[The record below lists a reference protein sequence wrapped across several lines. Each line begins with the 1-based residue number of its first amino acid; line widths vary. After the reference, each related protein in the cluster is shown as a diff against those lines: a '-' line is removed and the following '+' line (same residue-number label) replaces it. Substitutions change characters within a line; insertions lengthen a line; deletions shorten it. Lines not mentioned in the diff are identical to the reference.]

1 MRLDNAQLT
10 AFAEVLRL
18 GSFEAAARQLN
29 VTPSAISQR
38 IRLLEERLGQVLVNR
53 KNPAQPTKSGATLAR
68 LAIQMDLLETEALRE
83 LGAGATDDGPSLR
96 MTIAVNSDSLS
107 SWFYYALDVLP
118 VAEKITFDIRV
129 EDQDQSAVL
138 LRDGSVIA
146 AVTTEP
152 QPVQGCRVETLGVM
166 RYLAVA
172 SAAFIDR
179 YFSDGVNASS
189 LAKAPL
195 LVFNDKDALQ
205 QRFMQQIAPQTQPL
219 RQHSIPSSI
228 CFIEMA
234 KRELG
239 WGMSPEILVK
249 DKIVSG
255 ELCEIIPG
263 MQLDVPLYWQH
274 WRIKSKVLSALTT
287 AVSQAAVDHLW
298 PLSN

>member
-1 MRLDNAQLT
+1 MKIDNAQLT
-10 AFAEVLRL
+10 AFAEVLQR

-53 KNPAQPTKSGATLAR
+53 KNPALPTKSGETLAR

-83 LGAGATDDGPSLR
+83 LGAVATDDEPGLR

-107 SWFYYALDVLP
+107 GWFYYTLDALSA
-118 VAEKITFDIRV
+118 AETITFDIRV

-152 QPVQGCRVETLGVM
+152 KPVQGCRVEKLGVM

-172 SAAFIDR
+172 SAGFIER
-179 YFSDGVNASS
+179 HFSHGVNAGS

-219 RQHSIPSSI
+219 GQHFIPSTI

-234 KRELG
+234 KRGLG
-239 WGMSPEILVK
+239 WGMSPEMLVK
-249 DKIVSG
+249 DKLESG
-255 ELCEIIPG
+255 ELREIIPG

-274 WRIKSKVLSALTT
+274 WRINSRGLSALTQ
-287 AVSQAAVDHLW
+287 AVHHAAGDHLW
-298 PLSN
+298 PFTD